1 MSLRR
6 IGGGGTDG
14 DAAGRERRPSDAR
27 SCGGVSSRWSL
38 ISSARNHKLWP
49 FAKRT
54 WYGRILGSFRSSV
67 MSTPVCPTNS
77 RVDWFNGSPLA
88 LTTMTVSPTLAR
100 RRRDDTFGGVDSN
113 AAAFNFPQCGP
124 AFGAAFGC
132 APSARKFICTQLHP
146 GRAPSVRPRRQ
157 REIYFQLRDGLHAA
171 TRRVLSFLTVH
182 CTGPVETCT
191 NWARLLVQVRY
202 DTLFRVLSFAGS
214 VFVTDIFV
222 HDLAAWPL
230 GHPTKTRITT
240 SQQFFSADP
249 RRCRLA

>member
-1 MSLRR
+1 VSLRR

-38 ISSARNHKLWP
+38 ISSFRNHKLWP

-146 GRAPSVRPRRQ
+146 GGHRLFDHEGSERFFS
-157 REIYFQLRDGLHAA
+157 I
-171 TRRVLSFLTVH
+171 TRWVACSDTKSFVLSH
-182 CTGPVETCT
+182 GTGPVETCT
-191 NWARLLVQVRY
+191 NWARHLVQVRY
-202 DTLFRVLSFAGS
+202 DTLFRVLSRHLQVRFLLPIS
-214 VFVTDIFV
+214 SF
-222 HDLAAWPL
+222 DLAAWPL

-240 SQQFFSADP
+240 SQQFFYAEP
-249 RRCRLA
+249 RSSVA

>member
-1 MSLRR
+1 MAPSRALRAPLAPRLRSQKWEPRGAISVSLRR

-38 ISSARNHKLWP
+38 ISSFRNHKLWP

-146 GRAPSVRPRRQ
+146 GRAPFCSTTRRQ

-202 DTLFRVLSFAGS
+202 DTLFRVSSFCMFGFCYKYLRS
-214 VFVTDIFV
+214 
-222 HDLAAWPL
+222 
-230 GHPTKTRITT
+230 
-240 SQQFFSADP
+240 
-249 RRCRLA
+249 

>member
-1 MSLRR
+1 VSLRR

-27 SCGGVSSRWSL
+27 SCGGVSSTWSL

-146 GRAPSVRPRRQ
+146 GGHRLFVCSSTKAA
-157 REIYFQLRDGLHAA
+157 RDLFSITC
-171 TRRVLSFLTVH
+171 TRRVACSDTKSFVLSPDGSSSCQL
-182 CTGPVETCT
+182 
-191 NWARLLVQVRY
+191 RLVQIGPDSWCKFDMTHFSGSRH
-202 DTLFRVLSFAGS
+202 FACS
-214 VFVTDIFV
+214 VFVTY
-222 HDLAAWPL
+222 L
-230 GHPTKTRITT
+230 R
-240 SQQFFSADP
+240 S
-249 RRCRLA
+249 

>member
-146 GRAPSVRPRRQ
+146 GGHRLFDHKGSERFFFNYEMGCMQ
-157 REIYFQLRDGLHAA
+157 RHEEFCPFSLY
-171 TRRVLSFLTVH
+171 
-182 CTGPVETCT
+182 
-191 NWARLLVQVRY
+191 
-202 DTLFRVLSFAGS
+202 GS
-214 VFVTDIFV
+214 
-222 HDLAAWPL
+222 
-230 GHPTKTRITT
+230 
-240 SQQFFSADP
+240 S
-249 RRCRLA
+249 